1 MPPVAETE
9 ASFATPPAGAL
20 WRAEPFRLFFPLGV
34 LLGWVGVGHWLLYA
48 LGLAAT
54 YSCQFHGL
62 VQVESFLMAFATG
75 FLMTAL
81 PRRTQTAA
89 PSAVE
94 MVVAAAALVATT
106 GAAAFERWALAEAAY
121 ATLFLLLLG
130 FAVRRF
136 VGRAARRRPPAAFV
150 MIPIGAL
157 AGLAGAALVAASTW
171 PRVPAWTMGLGRLFV
186 EQGVFLCWTLG
197 VGSLVLPLMA
207 GTPPPPDLG
216 STPRETVKALAYAAA
231 GAAILAT
238 LVAEKA
244 GSAHAA
250 PLVRALVVA
259 VGLAAGGGAWRAP
272 GKPGLHRRLAWLAV
286 WCIPLGLAAAGLF
299 PSYRVPALHVLF
311 VGGFGLLV
319 FAVATH
325 VALGHLGLKHLGFGS
340 PLAVRVLGTAVL
352 LAMVARVAA
361 DWSTT
366 YFAHLGS
373 ASALWLAGT
382 AVWLAFIGP
391 KLLGR

>member
-1 MPPVAETE
+1 MIVPRWPPDVTMTKSSYFPGGTNVLSAASASSGVSPRCWMISSSGFPLGAAWLTPTASPPGPRTSKATPPTIAAPISNALVVRMRISSARRRPPPSLLGPGATGVPAAGSASGRTIPAGGSRGHEWDSERWDGSITLRWTAPARRRAPCSRSASVSRKMPPVAETE

-157 AGLAGAALVAASTW
+157 AGLAGAALVA
-171 PRVPAWTMGLGRLFV
+171 
-186 EQGVFLCWTLG
+186 
-197 VGSLVLPLMA
+197 
-207 GTPPPPDLG
+207 
-216 STPRETVKALAYAAA
+216 
-231 GAAILAT
+231 
-238 LVAEKA
+238 
-244 GSAHAA
+244 
-250 PLVRALVVA
+250 
-259 VGLAAGGGAWRAP
+259 
-272 GKPGLHRRLAWLAV
+272 
-286 WCIPLGLAAAGLF
+286 
-299 PSYRVPALHVLF
+299 
-311 VGGFGLLV
+311 
-319 FAVATH
+319 
-325 VALGHLGLKHLGFGS
+325 
-340 PLAVRVLGTAVL
+340 
-352 LAMVARVAA
+352 
-361 DWSTT
+361 
-366 YFAHLGS
+366 
-373 ASALWLAGT
+373 
-382 AVWLAFIGP
+382 
-391 KLLGR
+391 